1 MQILKKLNHPNIVML
16 KDHVEADS
24 FMILIMEY
32 APRDLAAIIQKT
44 AKLREEEVRRIS
56 SEILS
61 ALVYLNEN
69 RIVHRD
75 LKPQNIL
82 LNEAGSIKICDF
94 GFARKM
100 STATVCLHSMKGTPL
115 YIAPEIIEAK
125 PYGPKIDVWS
135 LGVIMYELSVGSTP
149 FLAEN
154 FQKLAEKILRDR
166 VLFPNFL
173 TMELRELLDG
183 MLQKNPNNRYD
194 YPDIQRHVFFNPPPP
209 AVVPVPV

>member
-1 MQILKKLNHPNIVML
+1 MQILKKLNHPNIVLL
-16 KDHVEADS
+16 KDHFEAEN

-32 APRDLAAIIQKT
+32 APRDLASVLQRT
-44 AKLREEEVRRIS
+44 VRMREEEVRRIS

-61 ALVYLNEN
+61 ALVYLHEN

-100 STATVCLHSMKGTPL
+100 SVATVCLHSMKGTPL
-115 YIAPEIIEAK
+115 YIAAEIIEEK

-135 LGVIMYELSVGSTP
+135 LGIIIYELFVGTPP
-149 FLAEN
+149 FLA
-154 FQKLAEKILRDR
+154 
-166 VLFPNFL
+166 
-173 TMELRELLDG
+173 
-183 MLQKNPNNRYD
+183 
-194 YPDIQRHVFFNPPPP
+194 
-209 AVVPVPV
+209 